1 MQIVKLETVDAFVAV
16 DLEGVPGQGIVRL
29 APRVLQGGAR
39 DLARSVTYALASL
52 GRQET
57 GISAGI
63 SAPPEGR
70 DAAVAAF
77 VAEVAS
83 WDAVFSLSA
92 GKGVTDRDLGV
103 PADPAADRLLAAGA
117 VAAGLTAVP
126 GASTAVV
133 EGSGGGEALVEE
145 LSARGIKVTTID
157 DPFDAGADLLFCG
170 SKVGI
175 VDHEVADRLAVGAVV
190 PTGPLPITTRA
201 VAHCRRR
208 EITALPDFLTT
219 AGPLVGNVDKARE
232 VVAAIVAEVADHDDG
247 PIIGACVRAEAFL
260 SDWQD
265 DLPFGRPMAP

>member
-1 MQIVKLETVDAFVAV
+1 MQIVKLKTVEAFVAV

-39 DLARSVTYALASL
+39 DLARSVPSALASL

-63 SAPPEGR
+63 SASPEGR

-77 VAEVAS
+77 IAEVS
-83 WDAVFSLSA
+83 GWDTTFSLSA

-103 PADPAADRLLAAGA
+103 SANPAAEELLAVGA
-117 VAAGLTAVP
+117 VAAGLAAVP
-126 GASTAVV
+126 AASTATVAGA
-133 EGSGGGEALVEE
+133 GSEALVKE
-145 LSARGIKVTTID
+145 LSARGIEVVASD
-157 DPFDAGADLLFCG
+157 DPFGAGTDLLFCG
-170 SKVGI
+170 ATVGI

-208 EITALPDFLTT
+208 GITALPDFVTT
-219 AGPLVGNVDKARE
+219 AGPLIGDEDEARE
-232 VVAAIVAEVADHDDG
+232 VVAAVVAEVARHDDG
-247 PIIGACVRAEAFL
+247 PIIGACVRAEGFL
-260 SDWQD
+260 STWQD
-265 DLPFGRPMAP
+265 DLPFGRPLAP

>member
-1 MQIVKLETVDAFVAV
+1 MRILKLETVDAFVAV
-16 DLEGVPGQGIVRL
+16 DLEGAPGQGVVRL

-52 GRQET
+52 DRQET
-57 GISAGI
+57 GVSAGI

-70 DAAVAAF
+70 DAAMAAF

-103 PADPAADRLLAAGA
+103 VADPATGGLLAAGA
-117 VAAGLTAVP
+117 VAAGLAAVP

-133 EGSGGGEALVEE
+133 EGASGEALVEE
-145 LSARGIKVTTID
+145 LSARGIEVVASD
-157 DPFDAGADLLFCG
+157 DPFGAGADLLFCG

-201 VAHCRRR
+201 VAHCQRRG
-208 EITALPDFLTT
+208 ITALPDFVTT
-219 AGPLVGNVDKARE
+219 AGPLIGNVDKARE
-232 VVAAIVAEVADHDDG
+232 LVSAVVAEVADHDDG
-247 PIIGACVRAEAFL
+247 PIIGACVRAEEFL
-260 SDWQD
+260 STWQD

>member
-1 MQIVKLETVDAFVAV
+1 MQIVKLETVEAFVAV
-16 DLEGVPGQGIVRL
+16 DLEGAPGQGIVRL

-52 GRQET
+52 DRQET

-103 PADPAADRLLAAGA
+103 VADPAAGGLLAAGA
-117 VAAGLTAVP
+117 VAAGLAAIP

-133 EGSGGGEALVEE
+133 EGASGEALVEE
-145 LSARGIKVTTID
+145 LSARGIEVVASD
-157 DPFDAGADLLFCG
+157 DPFGAVADLLFCG

-190 PTGPLPITTRA
+190 PIGPLPITTRA
-201 VAHCRRR
+201 VAHCQRRG
-208 EITALPDFLTT
+208 ITALPDFVTT
-219 AGPLVGNVDKARE
+219 AGPLIGNVDKARE
-232 VVAAIVAEVADHDDG
+232 VAAAVVAGVADHDDG
-247 PIIGACVRAEAFL
+247 PIIGACVRAEGFL
-260 SDWQD
+260 STWQD

>member
-52 GRQET
+52 GLQET

-83 WDAVFSLSA
+83 WDTTFSLSA

-103 PADPAADRLLAAGA
+103 AADPAAGDLLAAGA
-117 VAAGLTAVP
+117 VAAGLAAVP

-133 EGSGGGEALVEE
+133 EGASGEALVEE
-145 LSARGIKVTTID
+145 LSARGIEVVASD
-157 DPFDAGADLLFCG
+157 DPFGAGADLLFCG

-208 EITALPDFLTT
+208 GITALPDFVTT
-219 AGPLVGNVDKARE
+219 AGPLIGDEDEARE
-232 VVAAIVAEVADHDDG
+232 VVAAVVAEVADHDDG
-247 PIIGACVRAEAFL
+247 PIIGACVRAEGFL
-260 SDWQD
+260 STWQD

>member
-1 MQIVKLETVDAFVAV
+1 MRILKLETVDAFVAV
-16 DLEGVPGQGIVRL
+16 DLEGAPGQGIVRL

-52 GRQET
+52 DRQET
-57 GISAGI
+57 GVSAGI

-70 DAAVAAF
+70 DAAMAAF

-103 PADPAADRLLAAGA
+103 AADPAAGALLAAGA
-117 VAAGLTAVP
+117 VAAGLAAVP

-133 EGSGGGEALVEE
+133 EGASGAALVEE
-145 LSARGIKVTTID
+145 LSARGIEVVASD
-157 DPFDAGADLLFCG
+157 DPFGAVADLLFCG

-190 PTGPLPITTRA
+190 PIGPLPITTRA
-201 VAHCRRR
+201 VAHCQRRG
-208 EITALPDFLTT
+208 ITALPDFVTT
-219 AGPLVGNVDKARE
+219 AGPLIGNVDEVRE
-232 VVAAIVAEVADHDDG
+232 VVAAIVAGIIDHDDS
-247 PIIGACVRAEAFL
+247 PIIGACVRAEGFL
-260 SDWQD
+260 STWQD

>member
-1 MQIVKLETVDAFVAV
+1 MQIVKLEMVDAFVAI

-52 GRQET
+52 GLQET

-77 VAEVAS
+77 MTEVAS
-83 WDAVFSLSA
+83 WNTAFSLSA

-103 PADPAADRLLAAGA
+103 AADPAAGDLLAAGA
-117 VAAGLTAVP
+117 VAAGLAAVP
-126 GASTAVV
+126 AASTATVAGA
-133 EGSGGGEALVEE
+133 GSEALVKE
-145 LSARGIKVTTID
+145 LSARGIEVVASD
-157 DPFDAGADLLFCG
+157 DPFGAGTDLLFCG
-170 SKVGI
+170 SKVGM

-208 EITALPDFLTT
+208 GITALPDFVTT
-219 AGPLVGNVDKARE
+219 AGPLIGDEDEARE
-232 VVAAIVAEVADHDDG
+232 VVAAVVAEVAHHDDG
-247 PIIGACVRAEAFL
+247 PIIGACVRAEGFL
-260 SDWQD
+260 STWQD

>member
-1 MQIVKLETVDAFVAV
+1 MRILKLETVDAFVAV
-16 DLEGVPGQGIVRL
+16 DLEGAPGQGIVRL

-57 GISAGI
+57 GVSAGI
-63 SAPPEGR
+63 SVPPEGR
-70 DAAVAAF
+70 DAAMAAF

-92 GKGVTDRDLGV
+92 GKGVTDHDLGV
-103 PADPAADRLLAAGA
+103 VADPATGGLLAAGA
-117 VAAGLTAVP
+117 VAAGLAAIP
-126 GASTAVV
+126 DASTAVV
-133 EGSGGGEALVEE
+133 EGASGEALVEE
-145 LSARGIKVTTID
+145 LSTRGIEVVASD
-157 DPFDAGADLLFCG
+157 DPFGAGADLLFCG

-201 VAHCRRR
+201 VAHCQRRG
-208 EITALPDFLTT
+208 ITALPDFVTT
-219 AGPLVGNVDKARE
+219 AGPLIGNVDEARE
-232 VVAAIVAEVADHDDG
+232 LVSAIVAGIVDHDDC
-247 PIIGACVRAEAFL
+247 PIIGACLRAEGFL
-260 SDWQD
+260 STWQD

>member
-63 SAPPEGR
+63 SASPEGR

-77 VAEVAS
+77 IAEVS
-83 WDAVFSLSA
+83 GWDTTFSLSA

-103 PADPAADRLLAAGA
+103 SANPAAEELLAAGA
-117 VAAGLTAVP
+117 VAAGLAAVP
-126 GASTAVV
+126 AASTATV
-133 EGSGGGEALVEE
+133 EGAGSEALVKE
-145 LSARGIKVTTID
+145 LSARGIEVVASD
-157 DPFDAGADLLFCG
+157 DPFGAGTDLLFCG
-170 SKVGI
+170 SKVGM

-208 EITALPDFLTT
+208 GITALPDFVTT
-219 AGPLVGNVDKARE
+219 AGPLIGDEDEARE
-232 VVAAIVAEVADHDDG
+232 VVAAVVAEVAHHDDG
-247 PIIGACVRAEAFL
+247 PIIGACVRAEGFL
-260 SDWQD
+260 STWQD

>member
-1 MQIVKLETVDAFVAV
+1 MRILKLETVDAFVAV
-16 DLEGVPGQGIVRL
+16 DLEGAPGQGIVRL

-52 GRQET
+52 DRQET
-57 GISAGI
+57 GVSAGI

-70 DAAVAAF
+70 DAAMAAF

-103 PADPAADRLLAAGA
+103 AADPAAGALLAAGA
-117 VAAGLTAVP
+117 VAAGLAAVP

-133 EGSGGGEALVEE
+133 EGASGEALVEE
-145 LSARGIKVTTID
+145 LSARGIEVVASD
-157 DPFDAGADLLFCG
+157 DPFGAVADLLFCG

-190 PTGPLPITTRA
+190 PIGPLPITTRA
-201 VAHCRRR
+201 VAHCQRRG
-208 EITALPDFLTT
+208 ITALPDFVTT
-219 AGPLVGNVDKARE
+219 AGPLIGNVDEARK
-232 VVAAIVAEVADHDDG
+232 VVAAIVAGITDHDDS
-247 PIIGACVRAEAFL
+247 PIIGACVRAEGFL
-260 SDWQD
+260 STWQD